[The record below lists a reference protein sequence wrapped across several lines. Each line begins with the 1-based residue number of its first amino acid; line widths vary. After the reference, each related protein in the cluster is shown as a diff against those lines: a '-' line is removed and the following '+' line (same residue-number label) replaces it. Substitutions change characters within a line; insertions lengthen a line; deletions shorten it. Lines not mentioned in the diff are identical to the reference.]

1 MISPVHTVYAI
12 ITKDISVIRK
22 DYFIMKHNKELKAK
36 LFLLSSMSIFGTIG
50 VFRRYI
56 PFPSGMI
63 SLCRALIGTVFL
75 LSFVFIKGS
84 KLDFPAIKKNLKLL
98 IIAGILL
105 GFNWILLFEAYQ
117 YTAVSTATLCYYMEP
132 VFFILAAA
140 VVLKEKLTLKSFF
153 CVIAALVGMGL
164 VSGFTDTN
172 INMLADSKGI
182 LLGLAAAVLYT
193 SVVLI
198 SKHLKEIDG
207 ANVSLVQLATA
218 SIVLIPYVFIVED
231 TSTVQFTP
239 LNISMLL
246 IIGIVHTGIAYA
258 LYYSCLKD
266 LKSQT
271 VALYSY
277 IDPVVSVLLA
287 ILILNESMTLI
298 KLIGA
303 ILILGAALVNEFY
316 PHSQKSSE

>member
-1 MISPVHTVYAI
+1 MN
-12 ITKDISVIRK
+12 TKT
-22 DYFIMKHNKELKAK
+22 ELKAK
-36 LFLLSSMSIFGTIG
+36 ILLLSSMSIFGTIG

-63 SLCRALIGTVFL
+63 SLCRAIIGTIFL
-75 LSFVFIKGS
+75 LGFIFIKGN
-84 KLDFPAIKKNLKLL
+84 KPDFPAIKNNLKLL
-98 IIAGILL
+98 IPAGIML

-140 VVLKEKLTLKSFF
+140 IVLKEKLTPKSLL
-153 CVIAALVGMGL
+153 CVIAALIGMGL
-164 VSGFTDTN
+164 VSGFNFSNFGEASASSD
-172 INMLADSKGI
+172 LKGV

-193 SVVLI
+193 TVVLI
-198 SKHLKEIDG
+198 SKHLQDIDG
-207 ANVSLVQLATA
+207 VNVSLVQLATSA
-218 SIVLIPYVFIVED
+218 VVLIPYVLIVED
-231 TSTVQFTP
+231 TSTVQFNT

-287 ILILNESMTLI
+287 ILILNESLSFM

-303 ILILGAALVNEFY
+303 VLILGAAIIGEFK
-316 PHSQKSSE
+316 PKNA

>member
-1 MISPVHTVYAI
+1 MNKT
-12 ITKDISVIRK
+12 
-22 DYFIMKHNKELKAK
+22 KELKAK
-36 LFLLSSMSIFGTIG
+36 IFLLTSMSIFGTIG

-63 SLCRALIGTVFL
+63 SLCRAIIGTCFL
-75 LSFVFIKGS
+75 LGFISLKGN
-84 KLDFPAIKKNLKLL
+84 KPDFTAIKKNLKLL
-98 IIAGILL
+98 IIAGIML

-117 YTAVSTATLCYYMEP
+117 YTEVSTATLCYYMEP

-153 CVIAALVGMGL
+153 CVVAALIGMGL
-164 VSGFTDTN
+164 VSGFDFSAFGESAAGSTS
-172 INMLADSKGI
+172 LKGI

-193 SVVLI
+193 TVVLI

-207 ANVSLVQLATA
+207 VNVSLVQLATA
-218 SIVLIPYVFIVED
+218 SVVLIPYVLMVED
-231 TSTVQFTP
+231 TSTVKFSA
-239 LNISMLL
+239 LNVSMLL

-266 LKSQT
+266 LQSQT

-287 ILILNESMTLI
+287 VLILNEEMNAVKI
-298 KLIGA
+298 AGA
-303 ILILGAALVNEFY
+303 VLILGAAMVNEF
-316 PHSQKSSE
+316 KIRK

>member
-1 MISPVHTVYAI
+1 
-12 ITKDISVIRK
+12 
-22 DYFIMKHNKELKAK
+22 MKNKQEIKAK
-36 LFLLSSMSIFGTIG
+36 LLLLTSMSVFGTIG

-63 SLCRALIGTVFL
+63 SLFRAVIGTIFL
-75 LSFVFIKGS
+75 LGFILLKGKKPDS
-84 KLDFPAIKKNLKLL
+84 PAIRKNLKLL
-98 IIAGILL
+98 LIAGTML

-140 VVLKEKLTLKSFF
+140 VVMKEKLTFKNVL
-153 CVIAALVGMGL
+153 CVLAALVGMGL
-164 VSGFTDTN
+164 VSDFSFSN
-172 INMLADSKGI
+172 IHQSGINSLNLESASDAKGV

-193 SVVLI
+193 TVVLI
-198 SKHLKEIDG
+198 SKHLKDIDG
-207 ANVSLVQLATA
+207 VNVSLVQLATSA
-218 SIVLIPYVFIVED
+218 VVLIPYVLIVED
-231 TSTVQFTP
+231 TNTVQFNT

-287 ILILNESMTLI
+287 ILILNESMSFM

-303 ILILGAALVNEFY
+303 VLILGAAIIGEIKPKNV
-316 PHSQKSSE
+316 

>member
-1 MISPVHTVYAI
+1 
-12 ITKDISVIRK
+12 
-22 DYFIMKHNKELKAK
+22 MKNKQELKSK
-36 LFLLSSMSIFGTIG
+36 LLLLTSMSVFGTIG

-63 SLCRALIGTVFL
+63 SLCRAIIGTIFL
-75 LSFVFIKGS
+75 LGFIFIKGN
-84 KLDFPAIKKNLKLL
+84 KPDFPAIKNNLKLL
-98 IIAGILL
+98 IPAGIML

-117 YTAVSTATLCYYMEP
+117 HTAVSTATLCYYMEP
-132 VFFILAAA
+132 VFFILAAT
-140 VVLKEKLTLKSFF
+140 VVLKEKLTPKSLL
-153 CVIAALVGMGL
+153 CVIAALIGMGL
-164 VSGFTDTN
+164 VSEFNFSNFGKLSVSSD
-172 INMLADSKGI
+172 LKGV

-193 SVVLI
+193 TVVLI
-198 SKHLKEIDG
+198 SKHLKDIDG
-207 ANVSLVQLATA
+207 VNVSLVQLATSA
-218 SIVLIPYVFIVED
+218 VVLIPYVLIVED
-231 TSTVQFTP
+231 TTKIVFTP
-239 LNISMLL
+239 LNVSMLL

-287 ILILNESMTLI
+287 VLILNESMNFM

-303 ILILGAALVNEFY
+303 ILILGSAIIGEIKPKNV
-316 PHSQKSSE
+316 

>member
-1 MISPVHTVYAI
+1 
-12 ITKDISVIRK
+12 
-22 DYFIMKHNKELKAK
+22 MKNQKELKAK
-36 LFLLSSMSIFGTIG
+36 LLLLSSMSIFGTIG

-63 SLCRALIGTVFL
+63 SLFRAIIGTIFL
-75 LSFVFIKGS
+75 LGFIFLKGN
-84 KLDFPAIKKNLKLL
+84 KPDFSAIKKNLKLL
-98 IIAGILL
+98 LVAGTML

-140 VVLKEKLTLKSFF
+140 VVLKEKLTLKNLF
-153 CVIAALVGMGL
+153 CVIAALIGMGL
-164 VSGFTDTN
+164 VSGFGIADFSASNLKGGTD
-172 INMLADSKGI
+172 LKGI

-193 SVVLI
+193 TVVLI
-198 SKHLKEIDG
+198 SKHLKDIDG
-207 ANVSLVQLATA
+207 VNVSLMQLSTA
-218 SIVLIPYVFIVED
+218 SVVLIPYVFLVED
-231 TSTVQFTP
+231 TSAIIFTP
-239 LNISMLL
+239 LNVSMLL
-246 IIGIVHTGIAYA
+246 IIGIIHTGIAYA

-277 IDPVVSVLLA
+277 IDPVVSVFLA
-287 ILILNESMTLI
+287 VLILNEEMDFI

-303 ILILGAALVNEFY
+303 VLILGAAVI
-316 PHSQKSSE
+316 SETKPKNS

>member
-1 MISPVHTVYAI
+1 
-12 ITKDISVIRK
+12 
-22 DYFIMKHNKELKAK
+22 MKNKQELKAK
-36 LFLLSSMSIFGTIG
+36 LLLLTSMSVFGTIG

-63 SLCRALIGTVFL
+63 SLCRAIIGTIFL
-75 LSFVFIKGS
+75 LGFIFIKGN
-84 KLDFPAIKKNLKLL
+84 KPDFAAIKNNLKLL
-98 IIAGILL
+98 IPAGIML

-140 VVLKEKLTLKSFF
+140 IVLKEKLTPKSLL
-153 CVIAALVGMGL
+153 CVIAALIGMGL
-164 VSGFTDTN
+164 VSGFNFSNFGEASASSD
-172 INMLADSKGI
+172 LKGV

-193 SVVLI
+193 TVVLI
-198 SKHLKEIDG
+198 SKHLKDIDG
-207 ANVSLVQLATA
+207 VNVSLVQLATSA
-218 SIVLIPYVFIVED
+218 VVLIPYVLIVED
-231 TSTVQFTP
+231 TSTVQFNT

-287 ILILNESMTLI
+287 ILILNESMSFM

-303 ILILGAALVNEFY
+303 VLILGAAIIGEVKPKNV
-316 PHSQKSSE
+316 

>member
-1 MISPVHTVYAI
+1 
-12 ITKDISVIRK
+12 
-22 DYFIMKHNKELKAK
+22 MKNKQELKAK
-36 LFLLSSMSIFGTIG
+36 LLLLTSMSVFGTIG

-63 SLCRALIGTVFL
+63 SLCRAIIGTIFL
-75 LSFVFIKGS
+75 LGFIFIKGN
-84 KLDFPAIKKNLKLL
+84 KPNFAAIKNNLKLL
-98 IIAGILL
+98 IPAGIML

-140 VVLKEKLTLKSFF
+140 IVLKEKLTPKSLL
-153 CVIAALVGMGL
+153 CVIAALIGMGL
-164 VSGFTDTN
+164 VSGFNFSNFGEASASSD
-172 INMLADSKGI
+172 LKGV

-193 SVVLI
+193 TVVLI
-198 SKHLKEIDG
+198 SKHLKDIDG
-207 ANVSLVQLATA
+207 VNVSLVQLATSA
-218 SIVLIPYVFIVED
+218 VVLIPYVLIVED
-231 TSTVQFTP
+231 TGTVQFNT

-287 ILILNESMTLI
+287 ILILNESMSFM

-303 ILILGAALVNEFY
+303 VLILGAAIIGEINPKNV
-316 PHSQKSSE
+316 

>member
-1 MISPVHTVYAI
+1 
-12 ITKDISVIRK
+12 
-22 DYFIMKHNKELKAK
+22 MKNKQEIKAK
-36 LFLLSSMSIFGTIG
+36 LLLLASMSVFGTIG

-63 SLCRALIGTVFL
+63 SLCRAIIGTIFL
-75 LSFVFIKGS
+75 LGFIFIKGN
-84 KLDFPAIKKNLKLL
+84 KPDFAAIKNNLKLL
-98 IIAGILL
+98 IPAGIML

-140 VVLKEKLTLKSFF
+140 IVLKEKLTPKSLL
-153 CVIAALVGMGL
+153 CVIAALIGMGL
-164 VSGFTDTN
+164 VSGFNFSNFGEASASSD
-172 INMLADSKGI
+172 LKGV

-193 SVVLI
+193 TVVLI
-198 SKHLKEIDG
+198 SKHLKDIDG
-207 ANVSLVQLATA
+207 VNVSLVQLATSA
-218 SIVLIPYVFIVED
+218 VVLIPYVLIVED
-231 TSTVQFTP
+231 TSTVQFNT

-287 ILILNESMTLI
+287 ILILNESMSFM

-303 ILILGAALVNEFY
+303 VLILGAAIIGEIKPKNV
-316 PHSQKSSE
+316 

>member
-1 MISPVHTVYAI
+1 
-12 ITKDISVIRK
+12 
-22 DYFIMKHNKELKAK
+22 MKNKQELKAK
-36 LFLLSSMSIFGTIG
+36 LLLLTSMSVFGTIG

-63 SLCRALIGTVFL
+63 SLCRAIIGTIFL
-75 LSFVFIKGS
+75 LGFIFIKGN
-84 KLDFPAIKKNLKLL
+84 KPDFPAIKNNLKLL
-98 IIAGILL
+98 IPAGIML

-140 VVLKEKLTLKSFF
+140 IVLKEKLTPKSLL
-153 CVIAALVGMGL
+153 CVIAALIGMGL
-164 VSGFTDTN
+164 VSGFNFSNFGEASASSD
-172 INMLADSKGI
+172 LKGV

-193 SVVLI
+193 TVVLI
-198 SKHLKEIDG
+198 SKHLKDIDG
-207 ANVSLVQLATA
+207 VNVSLVQLATSA
-218 SIVLIPYVFIVED
+218 VVLIPYVLIVED
-231 TSTVQFTP
+231 TSTVQFNT

-287 ILILNESMTLI
+287 ILILNESMSFM

-303 ILILGAALVNEFY
+303 VLILGAAIIGEIKPKNA
-316 PHSQKSSE
+316 

>member
-1 MISPVHTVYAI
+1 
-12 ITKDISVIRK
+12 
-22 DYFIMKHNKELKAK
+22 MKHNNELKAK
-36 LFLLSSMSIFGTIG
+36 LLLLVSMSVFGTIG
-50 VFRRYI
+50 VFRRYL

-63 SLCRALIGTVFL
+63 SLCRAVIGTIFL
-75 LSFVFIKGS
+75 FGFLFIKGTKPDYS
-84 KLDFPAIKKNLKLL
+84 AIKKNLKLL
-98 IIAGILL
+98 IVAGILL

-140 VVLKEKLTLKSFF
+140 VILKENLTLKSFL

-164 VSGFTDTN
+164 VSGFTGIS
-172 INMLADSKGI
+172 INMIADSKGI

-198 SKHLKEIDG
+198 SKHLKDIDG
-207 ANVSLVQLATA
+207 VNVSLVQLATA
-218 SIVLIPYVFIVED
+218 SVILIPYVLIAED
-231 TSTVQFTP
+231 VGAAEFTP

-246 IIGIVHTGIAYA
+246 LIGIIHTGIAYA
-258 LYYSCLKD
+258 LYYSSLKN

-287 ILILNESMTLI
+287 VLILNENMTLI
-298 KLIGA
+298 KLLGA
-303 ILILGAALVNEFY
+303 ILILGAAMVNEFY
-316 PHSQKSSE
+316 PHSPKSSE

>member
-1 MISPVHTVYAI
+1 MNN
-12 ITKDISVIRK
+12 
-22 DYFIMKHNKELKAK
+22 NKELKAK
-36 LFLLSSMSIFGTIG
+36 FLLLTSMSVFGTIG

-63 SLCRALIGTVFL
+63 SLCRAIIGTLFL
-75 LSFVFIKGS
+75 LGFLFFKKS
-84 KLDFPAIKKNLKLL
+84 KTDFPAIRKNLKLL
-98 IIAGILL
+98 IPAGIML

-140 VVLKEKLTLKSFF
+140 IVLKEKLTLKNLL

-164 VSGFTDTN
+164 VSGFDFSAFGKTAVSSD
-172 INMLADSKGI
+172 LKGI

-193 SVVLI
+193 TVVLI
-198 SKHLKEIDG
+198 SKHLKDIDG
-207 ANVSLVQLATA
+207 VNVSLVQLAT
-218 SIVLIPYVFIVED
+218 SSVVLIPYVFIVED
-231 TSTVQFTP
+231 FSSIQFNS
-239 LNISMLL
+239 LNVSMLL

-287 ILILNESMTLI
+287 VWILNENMSLI
-298 KLIGA
+298 KIAGA
-303 ILILGAALVNEFY
+303 VLILGAAMVNEFY
-316 PHSQKSSE
+316 PQSSKSCG

>member
-1 MISPVHTVYAI
+1 
-12 ITKDISVIRK
+12 
-22 DYFIMKHNKELKAK
+22 MKNKQEIKAK
-36 LFLLSSMSIFGTIG
+36 LLLLTSMSVFGTIG

-63 SLCRALIGTVFL
+63 SLFRAVIGTIFL
-75 LSFVFIKGS
+75 LGFILLKGKKPDS
-84 KLDFPAIKKNLKLL
+84 PAIRKNLKLL
-98 IIAGILL
+98 LIAGTML

-140 VVLKEKLTLKSFF
+140 VVMKEKLTFKNVL
-153 CVIAALVGMGL
+153 CVLAALVGMGL
-164 VSGFTDTN
+164 VSDFSFSN
-172 INMLADSKGI
+172 IHQSGINSLNLESASDAKGV

-193 SVVLI
+193 TVVLI
-198 SKHLKEIDG
+198 SKHLKDIDG
-207 ANVSLVQLATA
+207 VNVSLVQLATSA
-218 SIVLIPYVFIVED
+218 VVLIPYVLIVED
-231 TSTVQFTP
+231 TTKIVFTP
-239 LNISMLL
+239 FNISMLL

-287 ILILNESMTLI
+287 ILILNESMSFI

-303 ILILGAALVNEFY
+303 VLILGAAIIGEIKPKNA
-316 PHSQKSSE
+316 

>member
-1 MISPVHTVYAI
+1 MN
-12 ITKDISVIRK
+12 TKT
-22 DYFIMKHNKELKAK
+22 ELKAK
-36 LFLLSSMSIFGTIG
+36 ILLLSSMSIFGTIG

-63 SLCRALIGTVFL
+63 SLCRAIIGTIFL
-75 LSFVFIKGS
+75 LGFIFIKGN
-84 KLDFPAIKKNLKLL
+84 KPDFTAINNNLKLL
-98 IIAGILL
+98 IPAGIML

-140 VVLKEKLTLKSFF
+140 VVLKEKLTPKNLL
-153 CVIAALVGMGL
+153 CVIAALIGMGL
-164 VSGFTDTN
+164 VSGFNFSNFGEAFVSSD
-172 INMLADSKGI
+172 LKGV

-193 SVVLI
+193 TVVLI
-198 SKHLKEIDG
+198 SKHLKDIDG
-207 ANVSLVQLATA
+207 VNVSLVQLATSA
-218 SIVLIPYVFIVED
+218 VVLIPYVLIVED
-231 TSTVQFTP
+231 TNSVQFNS

-246 IIGIVHTGIAYA
+246 VIGIVHTGIAYA

-287 ILILNESMTLI
+287 VLILNEEMNFVKI
-298 KLIGA
+298 VGA
-303 ILILGAALVNEFY
+303 ILILGAAMVNEFY
-316 PHSQKSSE
+316 PHSAKSCG

>member
-1 MISPVHTVYAI
+1 MNI
-12 ITKDISVIRK
+12 
-22 DYFIMKHNKELKAK
+22 NKELKAK
-36 LFLLSSMSIFGTIG
+36 LFLLASMSIFGTIG

-63 SLCRALIGTVFL
+63 SLCRAIIGTCFL
-75 LSFVFIKGS
+75 LGFIFLKGN
-84 KLDFPAIKKNLKLL
+84 KPDFAAIKKNIKLL
-98 IIAGILL
+98 IIAGIML

-117 YTAVSTATLCYYMEP
+117 YTEVSTATLCYYMEP

-140 VVLKEKLTLKSFF
+140 VVLKEKLTVKSFL
-153 CVIAALVGMGL
+153 CVVAALIGMGL
-164 VSGFTDTN
+164 VSGFDFSAFGKSAAGSTD
-172 INMLADSKGI
+172 LKGI

-193 SVVLI
+193 TVVLI
-198 SKHLKEIDG
+198 SKHLKDIDG
-207 ANVSLVQLATA
+207 VNVSLVQLATA
-218 SIVLIPYVFIVED
+218 SIVLIPYVLIVED
-231 TSTVQFTP
+231 TSIVNFSA

-277 IDPVVSVLLA
+277 IDPVISVLLA
-287 ILILNESMTLI
+287 VLILNEEMTLV
-298 KLIGA
+298 KLAGA
-303 ILILGAALVNEFY
+303 VLILGAAMTNEF
-316 PHSQKSSE
+316 KIRK

>member
-1 MISPVHTVYAI
+1 
-12 ITKDISVIRK
+12 
-22 DYFIMKHNKELKAK
+22 MKNKQELKAK
-36 LFLLSSMSIFGTIG
+36 LLLLTSMSVFGTIG

-63 SLCRALIGTVFL
+63 SLCRAIIGTIFL
-75 LSFVFIKGS
+75 LGFIFIKGN
-84 KLDFPAIKKNLKLL
+84 KPNFAAIKNNLKLL
-98 IIAGILL
+98 IPAGIML

-140 VVLKEKLTLKSFF
+140 IVLKEKLTPKSLL
-153 CVIAALVGMGL
+153 CVIAALIGMGL
-164 VSGFTDTN
+164 VSGFNFSNFGEASASSD
-172 INMLADSKGI
+172 LKGV

-193 SVVLI
+193 TVVLI
-198 SKHLKEIDG
+198 SKHLKDIDG
-207 ANVSLVQLATA
+207 VNVSLVQLATSA
-218 SIVLIPYVFIVED
+218 VVLIPYVLIVED
-231 TSTVQFTP
+231 TSTVQFNT

-287 ILILNESMTLI
+287 ILILNESMSFM

-303 ILILGAALVNEFY
+303 VLILGAAIIGEIKPKNV
-316 PHSQKSSE
+316 

>member
-1 MISPVHTVYAI
+1 MNN
-12 ITKDISVIRK
+12 
-22 DYFIMKHNKELKAK
+22 NKELKSK

-63 SLCRALIGTVFL
+63 SLCRAMIGTLFLIG
-75 LSFVFIKGS
+75 FIFFKGN
-84 KLDFPAIKKNLKLL
+84 KPDFPAIKKNLKLL
-98 IIAGILL
+98 IIAGIML

-140 VVLKEKLTLKSFF
+140 VILKEKLTLRSFL
-153 CVIAALVGMGL
+153 CVIAALIGMVL
-164 VSGFTDTN
+164 VSGFVGTDLNT
-172 INMLADSKGI
+172 ASDAKGI
-182 LLGLAAAVLYT
+182 ILGLAAAVLYT
-193 SVVLI
+193 SVVVI
-198 SKHLKEIDG
+198 SKHLQDIDG
-207 ANVSLVQLATA
+207 VNVSLVQLATA
-218 SIVLIPYVFIVED
+218 SIVLTPYVLIVED
-231 TSTVQFTP
+231 TSTISFTP
-239 LNISMLL
+239 LNTSMLL

-277 IDPVVSVLLA
+277 IDPVVSVFLA
-287 ILILNESMTLI
+287 VIILNEDMNLT
-298 KLIGA
+298 KTVGA
-303 ILILGAALVNEFY
+303 LLILGAAMINEFY
-316 PHSQKSSE
+316 PLFKKSKG